1 MSIPSV
7 IPKYKDLAYASH
19 SEAEKLD
26 LYLPEGSGSFPLV
39 VSVHGGAFMMGDKG
53 DGFAVEGFDRLL
65 EAGYALASINYRLSG
80 EAIAPAQ
87 IQDVKAAVRWLRAHA
102 REYDLKPDKIAA
114 WGASAGGNLVALL
127 GVSCSV
133 PTLEGAEL
141 GNATQSSCIQAVVDW
156 FGPTDFSQ
164 MDSHF
169 AGSGC
174 PQTHNDPESPE
185 SRLVGA
191 PILLR
196 PDLVKAANPITY
208 VTPYAPPFL
217 IMHGTEDCTVPS
229 QQSQLLYNALLPAI
243 GEDKVTLVFLH
254 GAGHGG
260 PQFFEESS
268 MKRVINFLD
277 CNIK

>member
-7 IPKYKDLAYASH
+7 TPQYKDLAYASR

-26 LYLPEGSGSFPLV
+26 IYLPEGSGPFPLV

-53 DGFAVEGFDRLL
+53 DPFAVEGFDQLL
-65 EAGYALASINYRLSG
+65 QAGYALASINYCLSG
-80 EAIAPAQ
+80 EVIAPAQ

-102 REYDLKPDKIAA
+102 REYHLKPEKIGA

-133 PTLEGAEL
+133 PVLEGADL
-141 GNATQSSCIQAVVDW
+141 GNATQSSCVQAVIDW
-156 FGPTDFSQ
+156 FGPTDFGQ
-164 MDSHF
+164 MDSQF
-169 AGSGC
+169 AGNGC
-174 PQTHNDPESPE
+174 PQTHNDPDSPE

-191 PILLR
+191 PIQLR

-208 VTPYAPPFL
+208 VTPFAPPFL
-217 IMHGTEDCTVPS
+217 IMHGTEDCIIPP
-229 QQSQLLYNALLPAI
+229 QQSQLLYNALLAAI
-243 GEDKVTLVFLH
+243 GVDKVTLVFLH

-260 PQFFEESS
+260 PQFFESSS

-277 CNIK
+277 CHIK